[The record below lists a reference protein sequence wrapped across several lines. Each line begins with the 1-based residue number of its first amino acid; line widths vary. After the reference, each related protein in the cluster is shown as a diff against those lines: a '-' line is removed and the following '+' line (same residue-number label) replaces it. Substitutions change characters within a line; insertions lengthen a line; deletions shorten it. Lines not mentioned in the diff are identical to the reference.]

1 VSSLAVHSHGAA
13 LQNPLPSRPHT
24 ASSTR
29 DESVDPGAASPLGD
43 VPAMR
48 IDTGASSAMEL
59 RTYAHSP
66 MEAPEGAEPQGPRR
80 RSRSVALLPSSGPK
94 RRYVPPTPSWQLDLR
109 PMDPQMSASAARS
122 GSTRPFSQASDWT
135 VGSESIVSRAP
146 SSPGRSS
153 EGTSGIMGLSPTSA
167 IRSTFVGLPDEERSA
182 SALQQDSGYITSVPS
197 HQFASQEELDEQQ
210 KQALKV
216 FARTPEG
223 KMWKAEQA
231 RKKHKEYLQKRTE
244 WASNSVLSELS
255 GGKFSTSK
263 PKTEIDWVVHF
274 AKQLPGPG
282 AHNPKLPPREGR
294 KDIAKAGTKFGT
306 ASRFGPDTIDHEI
319 PGCGAYSPKTST
331 SSKKGGKFNGSN
343 KVTAMAMN
351 LRQIAGLPGPGE
363 YDNYDREHRD
373 VHLTRLAGKFSETT
387 RMGRDL
393 AMAEAAKVHS
403 AIFSRTRP
411 SAMRACMRAHAHTR
425 TCDHAQKL
433 QCAQVCAGTHRCAI
447 PPPVTQVPGAGAY
460 TPKGTRFEQVKRIK
474 GGKILE
480 TDGQTFIDQAAKRAT
495 DIPGP
500 LDTAFEIPRDR
511 SGGRFS
517 TSNVPS
523 NVDLL
528 CRESKKIPG
537 PGSYKVKAGHKRR
550 FTSFSK
556 SAPITIIDKLAIDS
570 GKIPGPGAYG
580 EGGVPEK
587 LARHVA
593 GVNLNVSKP
602 TTDLERQMKA
612 AGAIPG
618 PGQYGAPMQVS
629 SPPPFQRVIAC
640 QRGFEALST

>member
-1 VSSLAVHSHGAA
+1 
-13 LQNPLPSRPHT
+13 
-24 ASSTR
+24 
-29 DESVDPGAASPLGD
+29 
-43 VPAMR
+43 
-48 IDTGASSAMEL
+48 
-59 RTYAHSP
+59 
-66 MEAPEGAEPQGPRR
+66 
-80 RSRSVALLPSSGPK
+80 
-94 RRYVPPTPSWQLDLR
+94 
-109 PMDPQMSASAARS
+109 
-122 GSTRPFSQASDWT
+122 
-135 VGSESIVSRAP
+135 
-146 SSPGRSS
+146 
-153 EGTSGIMGLSPTSA
+153 MGLSPTSA

-331 SSKKGGKFNGSN
+331 LSKKGGKFNGSN

-393 AMAEAAKVHS
+393 AMAEAAK
-403 AIFSRTRP
+403 
-411 SAMRACMRAHAHTR
+411 
-425 TCDHAQKL
+425 
-433 QCAQVCAGTHRCAI
+433 
-447 PPPVTQVPGAGAY
+447 VPGAGAY

-618 PGQYGAPMQVS
+618 PGQYGAPMQPRTNPPGVRIGQGQHVS
-629 SPPPFQRVIAC
+629 DLDWKIRDAAQKPGPGAYQMVGVPNAHQLPRTDKEWSSYVAYYPEMRY
-640 QRGFEALST
+640 RET